1 MTTKNMATKSSQLV
15 PGQVISDKGTT
26 YRVESSIKVS
36 MPKGVPF
43 MKTQLKDLV
52 SGKVV
57 EKSFPLDQEVE
68 VLSLAHRSLEFLYLE
83 DKSYQFLDID
93 ELEQVHVDMKVVG
106 DKINFLK
113 EGIQVKAEFY
123 GSTVFEIELPQF
135 LELMV
140 VKIEEIESKV
150 SISNVS
156 KLAVV
161 ETGARVE
168 VPLFIEVGDIIKVD
182 THLNEYVQRI

>member
-15 PGQVISDKGTT
+15 PGQVISDKGST

-68 VLSLAHRSLEFLYLE
+68 VLSLENRLLEFLYLE

-93 ELEQVHVDMKVVG
+93 ELEQVPVDMKVVG

-113 EGIQVKAEFY
+113 EGIEVKAEFY

>member
-1 MTTKNMATKSSQLV
+1 MTTTTSSQLV
-15 PGQVISDKGTT
+15 PGQVISEKGKT

-36 MPKGVPF
+36 MPRGVPF
-43 MKTQLKDLV
+43 MKTELKDLV
-52 SGKVV
+52 GGKLI
-57 EKSFPLDQEVE
+57 EKSFQLDQEIE
-68 VLSLAHRSLEFLYLE
+68 VLSLAQRHLEFLYLE
-83 DKSYQFLDID
+83 DKQYLFLDVD
-93 ELEQVHVDMKVVG
+93 ELDQVLVNMKVVG

-123 GSTVFEIELPQF
+123 GSTVFSIELPQF

-156 KLAVV
+156 KLAVI
-161 ETGARVE
+161 ETGGRVE

>member
-1 MTTKNMATKSSQLV
+1 MTTKSSQLV
-15 PGQVISDKGTT
+15 PGLVISEKGKT

-36 MPKGVPF
+36 VPKGVPF

-52 SGKVV
+52 AGKLV
-57 EKSFPLDQEVE
+57 ERNFQLDQEVQL
-68 VLSLAHRSLEFLYLE
+68 LSLSNKNLEYLYLE
-83 DKSYQFLDID
+83 GKKYLFLDVD
-93 ELEQVHVDMKVVG
+93 DLDQALVDMSVVG
-106 DKINFLK
+106 DKVDFLK

-123 GSTVFEIELPQF
+123 GDTVFSIELPQF

-140 VKIEEIESKV
+140 IRIEDVESKV

-161 ETGARVE
+161 ETGARIE

-182 THLNEYVQRI
+182 THLCEYVQRI